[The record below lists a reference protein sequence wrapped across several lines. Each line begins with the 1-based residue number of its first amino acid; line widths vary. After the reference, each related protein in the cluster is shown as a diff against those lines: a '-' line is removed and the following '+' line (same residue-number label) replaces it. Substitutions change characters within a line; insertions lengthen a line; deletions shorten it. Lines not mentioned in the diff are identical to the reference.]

1 MSEHGDHPSGLEVRS
16 VRSGFVAEIHHGD
29 GTSTGYWGQTE
40 QAASD
45 RAVKG
50 AL

>member
-1 MSEHGDHPSGLEVRS
+1 MSDNDDHPSGLEVRS

-40 QAASD
+40 QTASD